1 MNSTSQSAV
10 SQPALCDET
19 STEGHGIKN
28 TGYVKKR
35 RHTGVGVL
43 IVTEY
48 MGAPYIV
55 LGREE
60 FKSIKQNGQYMIPLY
75 EEFGGGIQRR
85 KQGLELNACFELR
98 EETCNLL
105 NFTECPDVLL
115 DGVNRYVD
123 IPFRDDRMYRL
134 YVIYIPKFA
143 NILPQFYQNRA
154 CLQRKKKYPGGRIN
168 TYLEMD
174 DIKLVSLDAIKEAA
188 RKSSN
193 YICFNHEDTQWNYEN
208 NLPYRGTLRVD
219 DDTFI
224 SERLCQFLNNKH
236 DNKIQEADMKIPGL
250 DICYQI
256 HEAAYEHEDKSN
268 KSGTVD
274 TGSLAQ
280 CQGAGVQ
287 LNSRAHTIGARGL
300 ELSVNG
306 IIQLNKPTAHIYNP
320 LNTYDNFLLGTY
332 YYAPDNKTPIGSNNT
347 DNILSNVSGQVTRL
361 TNDAPFTLNQS
372 PKLLV
377 EQQ

>member
-1 MNSTSQSAV
+1 MASTNIPDSSTNSDLIINDQLSHAPT
-10 SQPALCDET
+10 T
-19 STEGHGIKN
+19 NYT
-28 TGYVKKR
+28 KKR

-85 KQGLELNACFELR
+85 KLGLELNACFELR

-105 NFTECPDVLL
+105 NFTECPEVLL
-115 DGVNRYVD
+115 DGVNRFVD

-134 YVIYIPKFA
+134 YVIYISKFA

-154 CLQRKKKYPGGRIN
+154 CLHRKKKYPGGRIN

-188 RKSSN
+188 SKSSN

-236 DNKIQEADMKIPGL
+236 VNKIQGTDMKIPGL
-250 DICYQI
+250 EICYQI
-256 HEAAYEHEDKSN
+256 HDAAYEHEVK
-268 KSGTVD
+268 
-274 TGSLAQ
+274 
-280 CQGAGVQ
+280 AGVQ
-287 LNSRAHTIGARGL
+287 LNSRAHTICARGL

-306 IIQLNKPTAHIYNP
+306 IIQLNKPKAHIYNP

-332 YYAPDNKTPIGSNNT
+332 YYAPECDK
-347 DNILSNVSGQVTRL
+347 L
-361 TNDAPFTLNQS
+361 T
-372 PKLLV
+372 
-377 EQQ
+377 